1 MNGGAGICTYAAAMS
16 KFTESRA
23 FLVKLLMGK
32 TFDVFIDSA
41 GLHSTAPNS
50 TEFLEGFWR
59 RREYVPAARVVAD
72 VV

>member
-1 MNGGAGICTYAAAMS
+1 VEAPGVALDQRGLTDPAR
-16 KFTESRA
+16 SRA
-23 FLVKLLMGK
+23 FLVKLLMQR

-41 GLHSTAPNS
+41 GLHSSAPNS
-50 TEFLEGFWR
+50 TEFLEGLWR